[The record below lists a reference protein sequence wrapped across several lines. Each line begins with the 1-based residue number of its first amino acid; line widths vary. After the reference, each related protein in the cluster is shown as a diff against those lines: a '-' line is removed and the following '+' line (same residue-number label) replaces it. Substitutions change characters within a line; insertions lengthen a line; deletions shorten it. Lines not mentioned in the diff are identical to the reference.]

1 MDNTLYASILSDS
14 VKTHD
19 SAKLVNNT
27 AKDNAAKVANLVKE
41 QQTATRSAV
50 TETKIAPTVMNDT
63 SFMSILNDNLL
74 LREDMLSLL
83 RAASEDKKKRDAEI
97 QKQTAAAANQTKT
110 QALPAKPALDAMD
123 GDNANLEPIAN
134 SSLIS
139 TDDANGAA
147 TTNGSKLYNDLAPEA
162 MVANSIIT
170 AIYNSFVNNCDN
182 NKKMNDYFDQV
193 KNWEKQARGACQQ
206 IMSIIEASNF
216 DTTNT
221 ANCSPKAYKTIVN
234 YNSRDRSAV
243 DLCAAIIIFRNS
255 LKKD

>member
-1 MDNTLYASILSDS
+1 MY
-14 VKTHD
+14 
-19 SAKLVNNT
+19 NN
-27 AKDNAAKVANLVKE
+27 
-41 QQTATRSAV
+41 
-50 TETKIAPTVMNDT
+50 
-63 SFMSILNDNLL
+63 ILNDNIMLH
-74 LREDMLSLL
+74 EDMLSLL
-83 RAASEDKKKRDAEI
+83 RAAAEDKKRRDAEV
-97 QKQTAAAANQTKT
+97 QKQASTAANQSST
-110 QALPAKPALDAMD
+110 QAIPPAPDAMD
-123 GDNANLEPIAN
+123 GDNRTLEPIAN

-139 TDDANGAA
+139 TDDNNTKA

-170 AIYNSFVNNCDN
+170 AIYNSFVNDCDN
-182 NKKMNDYFDQV
+182 NKKMNEYFDQV

-206 IMSIIEASNF
+206 IISIIEASNF

-255 LKKD
+255 LKHD

>member
-1 MDNTLYASILSDS
+1 MDNTMYNDILSDNIML
-14 VKTHD
+14 H
-19 SAKLVNNT
+19 
-27 AKDNAAKVANLVKE
+27 
-41 QQTATRSAV
+41 
-50 TETKIAPTVMNDT
+50 
-63 SFMSILNDNLL
+63 
-74 LREDMLSLL
+74 EDMLSLL
-83 RAASEDKKKRDAEI
+83 RAASEDKKKSDAEV
-97 QKQTAAAANQTKT
+97 QRQAAANVNQSST
-110 QALPAKPALDAMD
+110 QSIPAKPAPDAMD
-123 GDNANLEPIAN
+123 GDNSMLEPIAD

-139 TDDANGAA
+139 TDDNNGAA

-182 NKKMNDYFDQV
+182 NKKMNEYFDQV

-216 DTTNT
+216 DTTNI